1 MDDLQPQIQ
10 ALIENAPNDK
20 ATRQTVETIA
30 PILREFAGR
39 LKHPQYY
46 ILQTLSRSWVMTTL
60 SSRREPT
67 VRKNVLYGF
76 PTLKD
81 AAADPNTAKNP
92 QIMAIPTPVTHI
104 LFQLLALKSLDS
116 IIFFDTPGSLKQGVE
131 IQRQEFQARIQAHLQ
146 ESQGIVV
153 DPNAN
158 IG

>member
-10 ALIENAPNDK
+10 TLIENAPDDGV
-20 ATRQTVETIA
+20 TRQTVETVS
-30 PILREFAGR
+30 PILLEFAGR
-39 LKHPQYY
+39 LKHSQYY
-46 ILQTLSRSWVMTTL
+46 ILQTLGRSWVMTTL

-81 AAADPNTAKNP
+81 AASDPNTAKNP

-104 LFQLLALKSLDS
+104 LFQILALKSLDS
-116 IIFFDTPGSLKQGVE
+116 IIFFDTPGSLKQGIE
-131 IQRQEFQARIQAHLQ
+131 IQKQEFQARIQAHLQ
-146 ESQGIVV
+146 ESQGITV
-153 DPNAN
+153 DPND